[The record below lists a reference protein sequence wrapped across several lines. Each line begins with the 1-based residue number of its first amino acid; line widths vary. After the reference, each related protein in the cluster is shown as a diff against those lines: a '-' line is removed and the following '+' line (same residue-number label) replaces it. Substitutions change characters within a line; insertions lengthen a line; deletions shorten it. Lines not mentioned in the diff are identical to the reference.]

1 MAPNDRLK
9 QFIQI
14 PICRGLK
21 ESEAKAILDIAEERK
36 ARAGEDVFREGD
48 GGDGVYL
55 LLEGSVSITKKD
67 KAGKAQPLAQVSDG
81 SAVGEMSLITG
92 DAPRSATATA
102 TTDSKLL
109 KISSARFSKLLA
121 QDDVAA
127 LKIVRNLA
135 QVMARRLHLASDK
148 MVDLM
153 DKPKRKEELAD
164 FQRILTN
171 WSF

>member
-21 ESEAKAILDIAEERK
+21 ESEAKAILEIAEERK

-48 GGDGVYL
+48 GGDGVFL
-55 LLEGSVSITKKD
+55 VLEGSVAITKRD
-67 KAGKAQPLAQVSDG
+67 RAGKAQPLAQVSDG
-81 SAVGEMSLITG
+81 SAIGEMSLITG

-135 QVMARRLHLASDK
+135 QVMARRLHLASEK

-153 DKPKRKEELAD
+153 DQPKRKEELAD